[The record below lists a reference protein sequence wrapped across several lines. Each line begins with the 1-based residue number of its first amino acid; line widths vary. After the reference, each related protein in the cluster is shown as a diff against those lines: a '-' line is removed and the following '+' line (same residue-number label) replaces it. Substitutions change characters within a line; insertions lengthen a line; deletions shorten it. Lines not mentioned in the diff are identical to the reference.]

1 MQNSGGLKER
11 GDDGAQKR
19 CQPAQQQA
27 EVVAGG
33 CDAPID
39 PVTVAALEVIATH
52 AVREYTRGGR
62 LGKARATIR

>member
-19 CQPAQQQA
+19 WQPPQQQA
-27 EVVAGG
+27 VVVAGG
-33 CDAPID
+33 CDDLSD
-39 PVTVAALEVIATH
+39 PVTVTAVEIIATH

-62 LGKARATIR
+62 LG